1 MNTHCCNGERSTNQ
15 PRVQHFE
22 LQSGMFE
29 VILAKHQLLNSV
41 LPSWSCKR
49 QDLHL
54 GLTKHQDSQLGLT
67 KHQGSSTRSCQA
79 SIPHLGLAKF
89 PGNVPQKTLCND
101 NGLSVSFT
109 RAPTWCKGRRQAET
123 RTSFK
128 ETKPSVPTGHAFVL
142 ESLLQKQTQTTT
154 FLYRSFDGTRL
165 TLGGDGP

>member
-41 LPSWSCKR
+41 LPSWSCKASR
-49 QDLHL
+49 SSSRSYQASRSS
-54 GLTKHQDSQLGLT
+54 TRSYQASR
-67 KHQGSSTRSCQA
+67 SSTRSCQA
-79 SIPHLGLAKF
+79 SIPHLGLVKF

-101 NGLSVSFT
+101 NGLSVSLT

-154 FLYRSFDGTRL
+154 FLYRSFDGTRP